1 MAKLSE
7 ETQAII
13 DRLKTEGELSRNRG
27 THSVRSVKI
36 QLDRFEGIFKSISA
50 NSAEQTKMM
59 QMQLGMAKRAIE
71 FQKNQEQF
79 DELKRDAE
87 VIQEENLS
95 EGKGRDDTK
104 INAFGDAVKNAFSMK
119 NLAIGAAGL
128 FVGYNVLK
136 GFIDEKTNGGF
147 TKFIDSFKDINW
159 EGFKEKFNGMIAALT
174 TFEEWLGNLP
184 NLLIGGGMVGFAA
197 RQAAFGLASGAARG
211 GPRGPRA
218 GMAGLGG
225 IRGTILTAVTG
236 LAIAYG
242 SKVEEYLIEQAGI
255 DPGVASFAVD
265 ATQAVLGATTLA
277 MMFGLGPTG
286 IIIGAAVGLAFVV
299 GKTIYNWIKENEA
312 KAAAEAQRRLSLL
325 DEIFGNESGTG
336 GDVGGI
342 IDDAG
347 ATDSSAL
354 VPSVKTQEAVA
365 IALNN
370 GTLTED
376 MIVDALE
383 DPAAKQAV
391 GEAIAAAVDDKA
403 IQNGT
408 SIRNLLNNT
417 TEELIGSLGEDRD
430 DVNLDQLLEGF
441 QTTLRSDNPEI
452 RGLAAQAYL
461 RLVGQAGESGDQVML
476 GMENFGAL
484 TPSQQA
490 FFTSMAEFNGT
501 SFRRGSGGF
510 RNFGNGTLSML
521 HGNEAVINESS
532 PEGQFLRMFEAVV
545 KNKGIGGMEATSGV
559 TLINAQQ
566 ANPVTVNNVQGAQ
579 TQNSL
584 AVIGSGGGGGG
595 NFTAS
600 GLPYFAN

>member
-13 DRLKTEGELSRNRG
+13 DRLKAEGELSRNRG

-59 QMQLGMAKRAIE
+59 QMQLGMAKRAVE

-95 EGKGRDDTK
+95 EGKGRDNTK
-104 INAFGDAVKNAFSMK
+104 IDKFGDAVKSAFSMK

-197 RQAAFGLASGAARG
+197 RQAAFGLASGVNNRG

-218 GMAGLGG
+218 PLAGLGG

-242 SKVEEYLIEQAGI
+242 SKVEEYLIEQAGV
-255 DPGVASFAVD
+255 DPDVANFAVD
-265 ATQAVLGATTLA
+265 ATQAVLGGATLA

-286 IIIGAAVGLAFVV
+286 MIIVAAVGLAFVV

-354 VPSVKTQEAVA
+354 VPAMKTQEAMA
-365 IALNN
+365 LALNN

-376 MIVDALE
+376 MIVNALE

-403 IQNGT
+403 IQNGA

-532 PEGQFLRMFEAVV
+532 PEGQFLRMFETVV
-545 KNKGIGGMEATSGV
+545 KNRSVGGMEATSGV
-559 TLINAQQ
+559 TVINAPQN
-566 ANPVTVNNVQGAQ
+566 NPVTVNNVQGAQ
-579 TQNSL
+579 SQNSL
-584 AVIGSGGGGGG
+584 SVIGGGGSGHTVNQ
-595 NFTAS
+595 NF
-600 GLPYFAN
+600 LPYFSN